1 MHNGSRQS
9 STSPSS
15 TTRTVTPVLTN
26 KPHYTA
32 AEPTPPAA
40 LPRQKEVIARM
51 NDDVLNS
58 KLFEINALKE
68 KLNRLQDM
76 MKTVTNI
83 EKQNGDQKASPTTEQ
98 LHQYQAIA
106 RAVQNNQ
113 AALNGNDSASCAE
126 DSEVDASADDEEL
139 ENRVKSMH
147 ALTQDLRVQSQ
158 TLAAERDRLKDIK
171 NEISRQNELK
181 SNVLADLEEHV
192 DRQIRQSRI
201 GERSRSLAPCV
212 DAAVGPPEPTHDRV
226 CFNDISGDGRPT
238 LGKNWSEETWR
249 RSDNGGPSAKRQT
262 NNSDLHRET
271 LSKLNF
277 PPLVVSD
284 KFPSIDANGGDA
296 YSAASGDGYMPQP
309 MRNLGSLD
317 SRKLHLKRI
326 NDNILITNYL

>member
-1 MHNGSRQS
+1 
-9 STSPSS
+9 
-15 TTRTVTPVLTN
+15 
-26 KPHYTA
+26 
-32 AEPTPPAA
+32 
-40 LPRQKEVIARM
+40 M

-76 MKTVTNI
+76 MKTVTSI
-83 EKQNGDQKASPTTEQ
+83 EKQNGDQKSPAISEAEQ
-98 LHQYQAIA
+98 LNQYQAIA

-139 ENRVKSMH
+139 ENRVRSMH
-147 ALTQDLRVQSQ
+147 ALTQDLRFQSQ

-181 SNVLADLEEHV
+181 GNVLADLEEHV

-212 DAAVGPPEPTHDRV
+212 DTEGPPEPTHDRV
-226 CFNDISGDGRPT
+226 CFNDIGGDGR
-238 LGKNWSEETWR
+238 KNWTEESWR
-249 RSDNGGPSAKRQT
+249 RSEINAQPAKRQP
-262 NNSDLHRET
+262 NNTDLHRET
-271 LSKLNF
+271 LNKLNF
-277 PPLVVSD
+277 PPLLVSD
-284 KFPSIDANGGDA
+284 KFATIDANGGDA

-309 MRNLGSLD
+309 MRNMGSLD
-317 SRKLHLKRI
+317 SRKLG
-326 NDNILITNYL
+326 LIII